1 VRLDDERGYSLV
13 EMLAVLAILG
23 TIVGAITTLF
33 VSGSRAQVEMNQ
45 RFEAQ
50 NTARLALDRL
60 RRDVHCANGTSG
72 TSTTSVT
79 LTYAA
84 TGCNG
89 GVSITWCTGAGT
101 NGSFK
106 LFRLSGAGTC
116 ATAGREFADWLT
128 TGAVFTYQTPSVS
141 SLAKLRVDIRVKLV
155 QMKSEYRLCD
165 ALVLRNTIRQ
175 GSAGTAAPPC

>member
-1 VRLDDERGYSLV
+1 MRLGDDRGYTLV
-13 EMLAVLAILG
+13 EMIAVLGILG
-23 TIVGAITTLF
+23 TVVGAITTLF

-72 TSTTSVT
+72 ASSTSVT
-79 LTYAA
+79 LTYSA
-84 TGCNG
+84 TGCNS
-89 GVSITWCTGAGT
+89 GVSITWCTAAGT
-101 NGSFK
+101 NGSYK
-106 LFRLSGAGTC
+106 LLRLNGAGTC

-128 TGAVFTYQTPSVS
+128 TNAVFTYQTQSVS
-141 SLAKLRVDIRVKLV
+141 SLAKLRVDLRVKQR

-165 ALVLRNTIRQ
+165 ALVLRNTLRQ
-175 GSAGTAAPPC
+175 GSAGAAAPPC